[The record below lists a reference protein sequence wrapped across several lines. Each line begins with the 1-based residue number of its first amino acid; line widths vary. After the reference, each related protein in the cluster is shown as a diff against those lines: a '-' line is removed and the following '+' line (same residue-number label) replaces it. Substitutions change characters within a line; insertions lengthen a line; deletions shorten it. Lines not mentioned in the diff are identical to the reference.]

1 MGDTTILANPF
12 AGGSLQPAG
21 DPVVNDFSIQIA
33 TVNGSG
39 SQSSNNVLMRAVF
52 HMGIPVSGKN
62 LFPSNISGLPT
73 WFTVRASRHG
83 FLGRK
88 KEIDI
93 LVAMNPDTARED
105 VASLDPGR
113 VVLYDER
120 LDLSG
125 IRDDLIFYPVPF
137 MELARDLVEDT
148 RLRKLVAN
156 MVYVGSLAELL
167 GIPMEEVDVAIARW
181 FQSKRKAIELN
192 TRAAHEGAE
201 YASKNL
207 VKRDPYRLERM
218 NATQGK
224 IIIDGNS
231 AAALGSVFA
240 GLTVATWYPI
250 TPSSS
255 LAEGVINYLEQ
266 FRKDPETGR
275 ATYAVLQAEDELAAI
290 GMALGAGWA
299 GARSMT
305 ATSGPGI
312 SLMAELAG
320 FGYFTEIPCVIFD
333 VQRVGPSTGLPTR
346 TSQGDVFSLYYLSH
360 GDTKHLVLFPGD
372 MVECFEMAY
381 QAFDLAEDFQQP
393 VFVATDLDL
402 GMNNWMSDPFTYPE
416 QPISRGKVLDR
427 EALEEV
433 GEFGRYRDV
442 DGDGIPYRTLPGT
455 DHPLAAYFTRGSG
468 HNEQARYSERPEDF
482 EALMDRL
489 ITKLDVART
498 RVPAPVV
505 NRQEGADI
513 AIIGYG
519 SSDVAIVESLFQL
532 KTESGLAA
540 NYLRIRA
547 LPFASEVVDFLQE
560 HERIYVVDQ
569 NRDGQMA
576 DLLMLEAPS
585 RAGQIRK
592 ICHYNGLPVD
602 ARFITDA
609 ILRGEGVEED
619 LSSQRRAAR

>member
-1 MGDTTILANPF
+1 LGDTTILANPF
-12 AGGSLQPAG
+12 AEGSVEPEG
-21 DPVVNDFSIQIA
+21 EPVVNDFSIQVA

-39 SQSSNNVLMRAVF
+39 SQSSNNVLMRAIF

-88 KEIDI
+88 KETDI
-93 LVAMNPDTARED
+93 LIAMNPDTARED
-105 VASLDPGR
+105 VETLDPGR
-113 VVLYDER
+113 VVLYDQR
-120 LDLSG
+120 LDLTG
-125 IRDDLIFYPVPF
+125 IRDDLIYYPVPF
-137 MELARDLVEDT
+137 MEIARDLVEDT

-156 MVYVGSLAELL
+156 MVYVGSLAALL

-181 FQSKRKAIELN
+181 FQSKQRAIDLN
-192 TRAAHEGAE
+192 TRAAREGAE
-201 YASKNL
+201 YASKSL

-218 NATQGK
+218 NATEGK

-240 GLTVATWYPI
+240 GVTVATWYPI

-255 LAEGVINYLEQ
+255 LAEGVINYLER
-266 FRKDPETGR
+266 FRMDPETGR
-275 ATYAVLQAEDELAAI
+275 ATFAVLQAEDELAAI

-312 SLMAELAG
+312 SLMSEFAG

-372 MVECFEMAY
+372 MVECFEMGY
-381 QAFDLAEDFQQP
+381 QAFDLAEEFQQP

-402 GMNNWMSDPFTYPE
+402 GMNNWMSDPFKYPE

-427 EALEEV
+427 EGLERV

-468 HNEQARYSERPEDF
+468 HNEWARYSERPEDF

-489 ITKLDVART
+489 IRKLDVART
-498 RVPAPVV
+498 RLPAPIVQ
-505 NRQEGADI
+505 RQEGADF

-519 SSDVAIVESLFQL
+519 SSDVAITESLFQL
-532 KTESGLAA
+532 KSERGLDA

-547 LPFASEVVDFLQE
+547 LPFSPEVVDFLKEQ
-560 HERIYVVDQ
+560 ERIYVVDQ

-576 DLLMLEAPS
+576 DLLMLEVPD
-585 RAGQIRK
+585 RAGRIRK
-592 ICHYNGLPVD
+592 ICHYNGLPID

-609 ILRGEGVEED
+609 ILKGEGVEGD
-619 LSSQRRAAR
+619 HSSQRRAAR